1 MRESLAEIR
10 VIETAQ
16 HVAGPYCGKL
26 LADHG
31 ADVVKVEPPGG
42 DSARGRGPFPG
53 DAPDADRSGLFLHL
67 NTNKKSVVLDLRT
80 DAGRRL
86 LGGLVS
92 GARLLIDDGTL
103 AASGVD
109 VGALLA
115 ANRALV
121 VVQVT
126 GYGDGGP
133 YGEYRANDYAI
144 YASSAWMCAMG
155 DPDKPPLY
163 PGRDYPFYICGLYA
177 AFGALVALR
186 HARRTGEGQ
195 RVTVSAL
202 DASISFD
209 FYETTKFS
217 YRGKLR
223 RRDSHMITGV
233 AASTQPCQDGYVALT
248 FAGEDDWQRFC
259 EVIEAPELRAGR
271 LRDRDAAAGQHGRAH
286 PAGPGGAQ
294 RQDPGVR
301 GPRVPGAARRRLAG
315 RDDGGHPAL
324 RAAAGAG
331 LVRRGRR
338 ADADGAAVPPAA
350 SRVAHRRARPG
361 ARCRP
366 GTGGGAGVSERQRR
380 EATCTR
386 SRAPWHHRAKRAT
399 A

>member
-1 MRESLAEIR
+1 MSRSLSEIR
-10 VIETAQ
+10 VVETAQ

-31 ADVVKVEPPGG
+31 ADVIKVEPPGG
-42 DSARGRGPFPG
+42 DRARARGPFP
-53 DAPDADRSGLFLHL
+53 DDRPDPARSGLFLHL
-67 NTNKKSVVLDLRT
+67 NTNKKSVVLDLQS

-103 AASGVD
+103 VTAGVD
-109 VGALLA
+109 VAALMA
-115 ANRALV
+115 ANPALV
-121 VVQVT
+121 VVQVS

-133 YGEYRANDYAI
+133 YGDYRANDFAI

-155 DPDKPPLY
+155 DPDRPPLY

-186 HARRTGEGQ
+186 HARLTGQGQ

-223 RRDSHMITGV
+223 RRDGHMITGV
-233 AASTQPCQDGYVALT
+233 AASTQPCKDGYVALT

-259 EVIEAPELRAGR
+259 EVIEAPELAQGDFETATQR
-271 LRDRDAAAGQHGRAH
+271 LANTDELNRLVQQALSERTQADVVRECQARHVAVSPVATTADILRSEQLEARDWFAEGGGLTL
-286 PAGPGGAQ
+286 AGPPFHLQHPEWRIDAPAPTLGADQ
-294 RQDPGVR
+294 ALVEE
-301 GPRVPGAARRRLAG
+301 
-315 RDDGGHPAL
+315 PA
-324 RAAAGAG
+324 
-331 LVRRGRR
+331 
-338 ADADGAAVPPAA
+338 
-350 SRVAHRRARPG
+350 
-361 ARCRP
+361 
-366 GTGGGAGVSERQRR
+366 
-380 EATCTR
+380 
-386 SRAPWHHRAKRAT
+386 
-399 A
+399 